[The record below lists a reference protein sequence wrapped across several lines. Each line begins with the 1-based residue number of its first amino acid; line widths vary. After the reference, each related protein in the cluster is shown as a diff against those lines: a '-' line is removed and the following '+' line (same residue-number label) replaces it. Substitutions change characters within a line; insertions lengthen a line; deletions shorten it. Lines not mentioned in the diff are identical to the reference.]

1 MYTGRS
7 VSEYTCS
14 NVYNKNLEES
24 KWSSLGEWLNCN
36 VFILECLY

>member
-7 VSEYTCS
+7 ISEYTGS

-24 KWSSLGEWLNCN
+24 KWSSLGGMTKL
-36 VFILECLY
+36 